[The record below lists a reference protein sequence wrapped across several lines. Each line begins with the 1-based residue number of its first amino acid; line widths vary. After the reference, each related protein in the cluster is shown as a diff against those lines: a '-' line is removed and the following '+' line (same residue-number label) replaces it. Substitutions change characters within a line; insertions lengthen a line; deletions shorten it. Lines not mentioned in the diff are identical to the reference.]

1 MWRWEKR
8 FYEKTIEEAEL
19 GVRGYNSLGLYELL
33 KAIAPKTDLG
43 TFAVDPTKLHAMV
56 RRALATVFSGRLPL
70 SSVFRDMRLRE
81 EGFRDKRFSDKRLR
95 DLGIRDL
102 GIRELGIRDLWI

>member
-1 MWRWEKR
+1 MEVWRWEKR
-8 FYEKTIEEAEL
+8 FYDKTIEEAEL

-43 TFAVDPTKLHAMV
+43 TLAVDPTKLHAQV
-56 RRALATVFSGRLPL
+56 RRALGAVFSRALPL
-70 SSVFRDMRLRE
+70 GRVFF
-81 EGFRDKRFSDKRLR
+81 GIT

-102 GIRELGIRDLWI
+102 GIRNLGFRKFRDKKFRDKKCRDHKFTD

>member
-19 GVRGYNSLGLYELL
+19 GVRGYNSLGLYEVL

-43 TFAVDPTKLHAMV
+43 TLAVDPTKLHALV
-56 RRALATVFSGRLPL
+56 RRAWHCMLWPMPLGRVF
-70 SSVFRDMRLRE
+70 FRT
-81 EGFRDKRFSDKRLR
+81 S

-102 GIRELGIRDLWI
+102 GITDLGIRDVE

>member
-1 MWRWEKR
+1 VWRWEKR

-56 RRALATVFSGRLPL
+56 RRALATVFSGRDTK
-70 SSVFRDMRLRE
+70 FRERQ
-81 EGFRDKRFSDKRLR
+81 FRDKEVRYRKFRDKPIK
-95 DLGIRDL
+95 G
-102 GIRELGIRDLWI
+102 

>member
-19 GVRGYNSLGLYELL
+19 GARGYNSLGLYELL

-43 TFAVDPTKLHAMV
+43 AFAVDPTKLHAMV
-56 RRALATVFSGRLPL
+56 RRALGTVLSARLPL
-70 SSVFRDMRLRE
+70 VCS
-81 EGFRDKRFSDKRLR
+81 GIR

-102 GIRELGIRDLWI
+102 GIQG

>member
-8 FYEKTIEEAEL
+8 FYDKTIEEAEL

-43 TFAVDPTKLHAMV
+43 TLAVDPTKLHAQV
-56 RRALATVFSGRLPL
+56 RRALGTVFSGALPL
-70 SSVFRDMRLRE
+70 GRVCLRITDL
-81 EGFRDKRFSDKRLR
+81 GIR

-102 GIRELGIRDLWI
+102 GIRNLGIRNFRYTQCRDHNFTD